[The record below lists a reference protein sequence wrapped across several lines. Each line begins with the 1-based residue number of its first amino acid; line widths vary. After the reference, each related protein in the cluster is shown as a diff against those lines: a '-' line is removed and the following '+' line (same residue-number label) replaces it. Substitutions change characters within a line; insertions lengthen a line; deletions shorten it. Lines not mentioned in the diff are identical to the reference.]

1 MRLGPVGIWEIVAIV
16 VVVLLIFGPSYLP
29 KLARGAGKAL
39 KTAKDVRDEVTG
51 AVIDDER
58 PSAKQRKRA
67 AEKVSGNDPP
77 AASQPKRTEENDSGN
92 DQPAP
97 DQPKRT
103 VENEAKDS

>member
-51 AVIDDER
+51 AVIDDEQ
-58 PSAKQRKRA
+58 PSAKPRKRIN
-67 AEKVSGNDPP
+67 EKESGNDP
-77 AASQPKRTEENDSGN
+77 S
-92 DQPAP
+92 AP
-97 DQPKRT
+97 DQPKRSA
-103 VENEAKDS
+103 ENETNDS